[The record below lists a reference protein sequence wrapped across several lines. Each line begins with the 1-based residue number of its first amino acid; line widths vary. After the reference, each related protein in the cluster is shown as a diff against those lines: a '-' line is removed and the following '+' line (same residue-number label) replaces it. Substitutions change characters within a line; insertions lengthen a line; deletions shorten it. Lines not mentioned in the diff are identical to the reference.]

1 MKNQVRLIGNLG
13 TDPEIKE
20 VGTNRKL
27 AKLSLATNES
37 YRNDKGEWVTETQW
51 HNLVGWGRMVTVSE
65 KYLKKGSEIAVEGKL
80 NNRSYVDKE
89 GHKRYFCEIVISDM
103 VVLGNKSKAIA
114 QES

>member
-27 AKLSLATNES
+27 AKLNLATNES
-37 YRNDKGEWVTETQW
+37 YRNDKGERVTETQW
-51 HNLVGWGRMVTVSE
+51 HNLVGWGKVATLIE

-80 NNRSYVDKE
+80 NNRTYVDKE
-89 GHKRYFCEIVISDM
+89 GHKRYYCEIVISDM
-103 VVLGNKSKAIA
+103 VMLGAKSKASQ
-114 QES
+114 QED